1 MLYDRD
7 SERAFACVLGYVA
20 QEKVCVTAVCC
31 SAVDV
36 CCIDQSC
43 DFSSRTIGVCPPHLH
58 LVNYRHR
65 TLQGNE
71 LCQAGLVMR
80 VTSLAT

>member
-1 MLYDRD
+1 MFYDGD
-7 SERAFACVLGYVA
+7 SVRAFACVLGYVA
-20 QEKVCVTAVCC
+20 QEQLCVTAVCC

-36 CCIDQSC
+36 CCIHQSY

-80 VTSLAT
+80 VTIPAT